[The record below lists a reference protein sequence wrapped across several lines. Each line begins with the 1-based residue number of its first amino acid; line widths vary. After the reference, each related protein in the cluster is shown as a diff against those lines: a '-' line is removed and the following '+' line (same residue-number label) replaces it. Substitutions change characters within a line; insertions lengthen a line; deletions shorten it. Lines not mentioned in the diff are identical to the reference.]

1 MMSQLFTEVEDPFLP
16 QAPTKWPTI
25 LGWLMLIWGVLGVIL
40 AIWGF
45 ASKSLAVETYQGLPD
60 WMVAAFRMILI
71 CGTAV
76 TTLGALSG
84 WYLRKK
90 MRRGYS
96 MAKLWVVLALV
107 LNVGGLTIQITNRDD
122 MQALMKRTMLAQLE
136 KQNQPAPQI
145 TPEMIKG
152 IWFAQ
157 TGCSGLLGILVPLV
171 FGIFLLGSKRKE
183 EVALW
188 PR

>member
-1 MMSQLFTEVEDPFLP
+1 MNKIFSEVEDPFLP
-16 QAPTKWPTI
+16 KARTHWPAI
-25 LGWLMLIWGVLGVIL
+25 VGWIMLLWGVLGFIF

-60 WMVAAFRMILI
+60 WMVAAFRMISI
-71 CGTAV
+71 CGTAL

-90 MRRGYS
+90 LRRGYS
-96 MAKLWVVLALV
+96 MAKLWMVLTLL

-122 MQALMKRTMLAQLE
+122 IQALMNRTMLAQLE
-136 KQNQPAPQI
+136 KQNQPTPQI
-145 TPEMIKG
+145 PPEMIKG

-157 TGCSGLLGILVPLV
+157 TGCYGLLGILAPLV
-171 FGIFLLGSKRKE
+171 IGIYLLGSKRVE

>member
-1 MMSQLFTEVEDPFLP
+1 MSQLFTKVEDPFLTP
-16 QAPTKWPTI
+16 APTKWPAI
-25 LGWLMLIWGVLGVIL
+25 LGWLMLILGVLGVIL

-60 WMVAAFRMILI
+60 WMVAAFRMSLI

-96 MAKLWVVLALV
+96 MAKLWVVLTLV
-107 LNVGGLTIQITNRDD
+107 LNVGGLTMQITNRDD
-122 MQALMKRTMLAQLE
+122 MQAWMKRTMLAQFE
-136 KQNQPAPQI
+136 KQNMPAPAV
-145 TPEMIKG
+145 TPEMLKG
-152 IWFAQ
+152 IWYAQ
-157 TGCSGLLGILVPLV
+157 AGCGGLMGILPPLV
-171 FGIFLLGSKRKE
+171 FGIFLLGAKRKE

-188 PR
+188 TH